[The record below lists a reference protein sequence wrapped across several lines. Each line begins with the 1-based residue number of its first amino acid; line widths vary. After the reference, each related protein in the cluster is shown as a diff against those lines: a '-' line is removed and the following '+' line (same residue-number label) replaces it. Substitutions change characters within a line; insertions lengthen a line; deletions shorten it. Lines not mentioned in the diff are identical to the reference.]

1 MSPRSRP
8 TRAQPRR
15 DMTADERSL
24 ALALSPAR
32 VRYSPA
38 SSEKRFAWSMADQAE
53 HGTPP
58 QITERQAQ
66 YLITLAIR
74 MRRQIAADVLATA
87 ERLAKRPIY
96 ARPDERRVA
105 QLRCAAYAGGAL
117 ARRADGGA
125 HG

>member
-1 MSPRSRP
+1 MKPSPS
-8 TRAQPRR
+8 RAQPRR
-15 DMTADERSL
+15 DMTTDERSL

-32 VRYSPA
+32 VTYPPG
-38 SSEKRFAWSMADQAE
+38 SSQKRFAWSMADQAE

-66 YLITLAIR
+66 YLITLGIR
-74 MRRQIAADVLATA
+74 MRRQIAPDVLATA

-96 ARPDERRVA
+96 DRPADRQVA
-105 QLRCAAYAGGAL
+105 QLKVATFAGGRL
-117 ARRADGGA
+117 ASGGT